1 MGLLVGRVEGSKVK
15 FFTLKVLK
23 RLTKEKDRVEID
35 PSQLM
40 AGAEF
45 AASLKVGFNF
55 YLFIIYINMKNIFR
69 SF

>member
-45 AASLKVGFNF
+45 AASLKVGF
-55 YLFIIYINMKNIFR
+55 LLINNISGFLLYNL
-69 SF
+69 

>member
-45 AASLKVGFNF
+45 AASLKVGFPS
-55 YLFIIYINMKNIFR
+55 FIIFQV
-69 SF
+69 

>member
-40 AGAEF
+40 AG
-45 AASLKVGFNF
+45 V
-55 YLFIIYINMKNIFR
+55 FIIYINMKNIFR